1 LEFVEEIENNTRT
14 GFYVTNIP
22 KGILKRFKK
31 LCKENYGD
39 IYWVG
44 ISELLDIKQKYDEM
58 SSVLFSIQ
66 KEIQELKQSI
76 KPERRLKT
84 FGE

>member
-1 LEFVEEIENNTRT
+1 MSEFIEEIENSIRT

-22 KGILKRFKK
+22 KGILKEFKK

-44 ISELLDIKQKYDEM
+44 ISELLKIKQKYDEI
-58 SSVLFSIQ
+58 SSMFLSLQ
-66 KEIQELKQSI
+66 KQIEELKSI
-76 KPERRLKT
+76 KSNKEVKT
-84 FGE
+84 FG

>member
-1 LEFVEEIENNTRT
+1 MGKPEFVKGIEDQTKT

-22 KGILKRFKK
+22 KGILKEFKK

-44 ISELLDIKQKYDEM
+44 ISELLKIKKKYEEVLTLISSLQKQIDD
-58 SSVLFSIQ
+58 
-66 KEIQELKQSI
+66 LKN
-76 KPERRLKT
+76 KNREVRT
-84 FGE
+84 FK

>member
-1 LEFVEEIENNTRT
+1 MEEFIEEIDNRIRT

-22 KGILKRFKK
+22 KGVLKEFKV

-44 ISELLDIKQKYDEM
+44 ISELLKIKQKYD
-58 SSVLFSIQ
+58 
-66 KEIQELKQSI
+66 
-76 KPERRLKT
+76 
-84 FGE
+84 

>member
-1 LEFVEEIENNTRT
+1 MKPEFINEIENQTRT

-22 KGILKRFKK
+22 KGILKEFKK

-44 ISELLDIKQKYDEM
+44 ISELLKIKNKYDEISTIL
-58 SSVLFSIQ
+58 SSLQ
-66 KEIQELKQSI
+66 KQIDELKINKS
-76 KPERRLKT
+76 KLKT
-84 FGE
+84 FGNV

>member
-1 LEFVEEIENNTRT
+1 MGKPEFVKEIEEQTKT

-22 KGILKRFKK
+22 KGILKEFKK

-44 ISELLDIKQKYDEM
+44 ISELLKIKKKYEEVLTLISSLQKQIDD
-58 SSVLFSIQ
+58 
-66 KEIQELKQSI
+66 LKN
-76 KPERRLKT
+76 KNREVTT
-84 FGE
+84 FK